1 MKIDGIELLKKYR
14 DGEIGYNTKIKSI
27 SASGNIYYMHIGLGQ
42 DKILYDNGEPV
53 STGYLTNKN
62 NEFEIIEEFEDL
74 EEIETIV
81 GGDCKHRIVESNG
94 TDYEVSPKLKKTI
107 NKLIK
112 NQKKIIEILK
122 SDKNE

>member
-27 SASGNIYYMHIGLGQ
+27 SASGITYYMHIGLGQ
-42 DKILYDNGEPV
+42 DKILYEDNVPV

-62 NEFEIIEEFEDL
+62 NEFEIIKGEEEVEDV

-81 GGDCKHRIVESNG
+81 GSDCKHRIFESNG

-112 NQKKIIEILK
+112 NQKRIIEKLK
-122 SDKNE
+122 SD

>member
-27 SASGNIYYMHIGLGQ
+27 SASGNIYYMHIGFGP
-42 DKILYDNGEPV
+42 DKILYEDDVPV

-62 NEFEIIEEFEDL
+62 NEFEIIEDFEDV
-74 EEIETIV
+74 EEIETIE
-81 GGDCKHRIVESNG
+81 GGDYKHRIVESNG

>member
-1 MKIDGIELLKKYR
+1 MK
-14 DGEIGYNTKIKSI
+14 
-27 SASGNIYYMHIGLGQ
+27 
-42 DKILYDNGEPV
+42 
-53 STGYLTNKN
+53 
-62 NEFEIIEEFEDL
+62 
-74 EEIETIV
+74 
-81 GGDCKHRIVESNG
+81 VESNG

>member
-27 SASGNIYYMHIGLGQ
+27 SASGITYYMHIGLGQ
-42 DKILYDNGEPV
+42 DKILYEDNVPV

-62 NEFEIIEEFEDL
+62 NEFEIIKGEEEFEDV

-81 GGDCKHRIVESNG
+81 GSDCKHRIFESNG

-112 NQKKIIEILK
+112 NQKRIIEKLK
-122 SDKNE
+122 SD